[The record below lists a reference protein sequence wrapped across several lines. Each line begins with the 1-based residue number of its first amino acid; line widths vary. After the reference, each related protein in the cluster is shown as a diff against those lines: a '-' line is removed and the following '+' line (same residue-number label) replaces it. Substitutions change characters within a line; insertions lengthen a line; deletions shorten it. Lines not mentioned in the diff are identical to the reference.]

1 MVVPAGPA
9 PPAPEAAVSSL
20 GTAIRGER
28 ADGAPHLPDRLQQ
41 CGGAEEG
48 QGGSALRGTAVP
60 PRPAEALAPRI
71 LVVDDNA
78 GIRSLAGAILS
89 AAGHAVTTAE
99 SADAAIALLEGGA
112 RFDLVLSDVV
122 MPGKCDGFALAQ
134 AVMLR
139 CPGVPVILMS
149 GYMPDAC
156 ACWPSPTAFLRK
168 PFHRGDLIDAV
179 RTALALPRH

>member
-1 MVVPAGPA
+1 MVGPAGPVGIA
-9 PPAPEAAVSSL
+9 HGVPVTSL
-20 GTAIRGER
+20 GTAVQAGC
-28 ADGAPHLPDRLQQ
+28 AGGAPTLTRSRQH
-41 CGGAEEG
+41 CGGADEH
-48 QGGSALRGTAVP
+48 QGGAAAGDTAVRSGP
-60 PRPAEALAPRI
+60 VEALAPRV

-78 GIRSLAGAILS
+78 GIRSLAGTILS

-112 RFDLVLSDVV
+112 GFDLVLSDVV
-122 MPGKCDGFALAQ
+122 MPGQCDGFALAQ
-134 AVMLR
+134 AVMVR